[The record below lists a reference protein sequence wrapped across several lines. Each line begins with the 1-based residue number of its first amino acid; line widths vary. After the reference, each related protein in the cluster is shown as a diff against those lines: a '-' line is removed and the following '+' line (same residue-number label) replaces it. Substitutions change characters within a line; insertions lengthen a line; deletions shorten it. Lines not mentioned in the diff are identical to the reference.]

1 MSSNLDNM
9 KQAVFELFGVGSN
22 TEMEIIPAQ
31 VAVAVTEEVAAP
43 APQAP
48 VAEAVPA
55 APMDAP
61 APSIPVRQV
70 AMSYIAAG
78 TIFEGTMHC
87 EGDVDIAGTFKGDL
101 ESKGNVSLY
110 ASMEGN
116 ITAASLTLTDCTLTG
131 NATLRETL
139 TIHENAG
146 VCGNITAIWISPVTL
161 HWSAP
166 PRCRATFPPVASP
179 WKRAHCSAVAWRLN
193 RQSNPSA
200 DYPAK
205 RVRSSPSPHPL
216 FCILFSLCRR

>member
-31 VAVAVTEEVAAP
+31 VAVAVTEEVSAP

-146 VCGNITAIWISPVTL
+146 VCGNITAKSLRCAGEINGDMDLSGHIALERTAKVQGNISTGSFAVEKGAL
-161 HWSAP
+161 LCGGVEIKSAE
-166 PRCRATFPPVASP
+166 
-179 WKRAHCSAVAWRLN
+179 
-193 RQSNPSA
+193 
-200 DYPAK
+200 
-205 RVRSSPSPHPL
+205 
-216 FCILFSLCRR
+216 

>member
-31 VAVAVTEEVAAP
+31 VAVEVTEEVAAP

-78 TIFEGTMHC
+78 TVFEGTMHC

-146 VCGNITAIWISPVTL
+146 VCGNITAKSLRCAGEINGDMDLSGHIALERTAKVQGNISTGSFAVEKGAL
-161 HWSAP
+161 LCGGVEIKSAE
-166 PRCRATFPPVASP
+166 
-179 WKRAHCSAVAWRLN
+179 
-193 RQSNPSA
+193 
-200 DYPAK
+200 
-205 RVRSSPSPHPL
+205 
-216 FCILFSLCRR
+216 